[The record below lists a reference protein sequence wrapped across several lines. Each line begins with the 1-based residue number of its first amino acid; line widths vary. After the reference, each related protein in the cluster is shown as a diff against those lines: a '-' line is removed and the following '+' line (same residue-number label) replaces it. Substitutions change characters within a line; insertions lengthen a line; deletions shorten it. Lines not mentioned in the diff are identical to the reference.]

1 MQLIKLYQPFFDAN
15 NWAHVLTSGQDW
27 MMILTLILMEC
38 LLSVD
43 NAVVLAAQTQVLPT
57 KDEQRKSLVY
67 GLWGAYLFRFIVIGI
82 GTYLINFWEIKLLGG
97 LYLLY
102 LVYKYFYDVRHPQEV
117 AQKEKAKNTH
127 KKRHSKIKKHH
138 LSLFWRTVISIESM
152 DIVFS
157 IDSVLAALAM
167 SNNPVVVLV
176 GGIGYENLELDP
188 QREVN
193 IIATNLG
200 GFARM
205 LSTAYRYF
213 RDNGISGHIAAVTS
227 VAGTNGIGRL
237 SAYSSSKKGAQAY
250 MVALEQLANEE
261 GAKVS
266 FTDIR
271 PGWIRTPLLRP
282 GLKYPMEMDLDY
294 AVPQIIKAIVRH
306 PRVAVVD
313 WRWNIVVGLWRLVP
327 NMVWT
332 KVRMKISTPD
342 IPLPRPSS
350 HPFVST
356 DSEREESRHK
366 DNIV

>member
-102 LVYKYFYDVRHPQEV
+102 LVYKYFYDVRHPAQV
-117 AQKEKAKNTH
+117 AKKEAAKKEAH
-127 KKRHSKIKKHH
+127 KKKNSKTRKHH

-157 IDSVLAALAM
+157 IDSVLAALAI

-176 GGIGYENLELDP
+176 GGMIGILCM
-188 QREVN
+188 RGVAEV
-193 IIATNLG
+193 
-200 GFARM
+200 M
-205 LSTAYRYF
+205 
-213 RDNGISGHIAAVTS
+213 
-227 VAGTNGIGRL
+227 
-237 SAYSSSKKGAQAY
+237 K
-250 MVALEQLANEE
+250 
-261 GAKVS
+261 
-266 FTDIR
+266 
-271 PGWIRTPLLRP
+271 LL
-282 GLKYPMEMDLDY
+282 L
-294 AVPQIIKAIVRH
+294 
-306 PRVAVVD
+306 
-313 WRWNIVVGLWRLVP
+313 N
-327 NMVWT
+327 
-332 KVRMKISTPD
+332 
-342 IPLPRPSS
+342 
-350 HPFVST
+350 
-356 DSEREESRHK
+356 
-366 DNIV
+366 

>member
-102 LVYKYFYDVRHPQEV
+102 LVYKYFYDVRHPELV
-117 AQKEKAKNTH
+117 AKKENH
-127 KKRHSKIKKHH
+127 KKKNSKKRKHH

-176 GGIGYENLELDP
+176 GGMIGILCMRGVAEIIIKLMEIIPEL
-188 QREVN
+188 QTMAYVLIS
-193 IIATNLG
+193 IIAIKLLISLPPLNFKLPDAI
-200 GFARM
+200 FA
-205 LSTAYRYF
+205 
-213 RDNGISGHIAAVTS
+213 GIVF
-227 VAGTNGIGRL
+227 GTVILTIIFHYVRQIVHG
-237 SAYSSSKKGAQAY
+237 KK
-250 MVALEQLANEE
+250 M
-261 GAKVS
+261 
-266 FTDIR
+266 
-271 PGWIRTPLLRP
+271 P
-282 GLKYPMEMDLDY
+282 
-294 AVPQIIKAIVRH
+294 
-306 PRVAVVD
+306 
-313 WRWNIVVGLWRLVP
+313 
-327 NMVWT
+327 
-332 KVRMKISTPD
+332 
-342 IPLPRPSS
+342 
-350 HPFVST
+350 
-356 DSEREESRHK
+356 
-366 DNIV
+366 

>member
-57 KDEQRKSLVY
+57 KDDQRKSLVY

-102 LVYKYFYDVRHPQEV
+102 LVYKYFYDLRHPAQV
-117 AQKEKAKNTH
+117 AKKEAAKKEAH
-127 KKRHSKIKKHH
+127 KKKNSKTRKHH

-176 GGIGYENLELDP
+176 GGMIGILCMRGVAEVIIKLMEIIPEL
-188 QREVN
+188 QTMAYVLIT
-193 IIATNLG
+193 IIAVKLLVSLPPLNFKLPDAIFAGIVFGTVILTIIFHYVRQNLHG
-200 GFARM
+200 
-205 LSTAYRYF
+205 
-213 RDNGISGHIAAVTS
+213 
-227 VAGTNGIGRL
+227 
-237 SAYSSSKKGAQAY
+237 KK
-250 MVALEQLANEE
+250 M
-261 GAKVS
+261 
-266 FTDIR
+266 
-271 PGWIRTPLLRP
+271 P
-282 GLKYPMEMDLDY
+282 
-294 AVPQIIKAIVRH
+294 
-306 PRVAVVD
+306 
-313 WRWNIVVGLWRLVP
+313 
-327 NMVWT
+327 
-332 KVRMKISTPD
+332 
-342 IPLPRPSS
+342 
-350 HPFVST
+350 
-356 DSEREESRHK
+356 
-366 DNIV
+366 

>member
-1 MQLIKLYQPFFDAN
+1 MQLIKLYQPFFDVN

-102 LVYKYFYDVRHPQEV
+102 LVYKYFYDVRHPELV
-117 AQKEKAKNTH
+117 TKKEEAKKENH
-127 KKRHSKIKKHH
+127 KKKNSKKRKHH

-176 GGIGYENLELDP
+176 GGMIGILCMRGVAEIIIKLMENLHTEIGKNGFLNIQVTEGEKYGYTYSRKVVPP
-188 QREVN
+188 QYFEFFEVCCN
-193 IIATNLG
+193 HA
-200 GFARM
+200 
-205 LSTAYRYF
+205 
-213 RDNGISGHIAAVTS
+213 
-227 VAGTNGIGRL
+227 
-237 SAYSSSKKGAQAY
+237 
-250 MVALEQLANEE
+250 
-261 GAKVS
+261 
-266 FTDIR
+266 
-271 PGWIRTPLLRP
+271 
-282 GLKYPMEMDLDY
+282 
-294 AVPQIIKAIVRH
+294 
-306 PRVAVVD
+306 
-313 WRWNIVVGLWRLVP
+313 
-327 NMVWT
+327 
-332 KVRMKISTPD
+332 
-342 IPLPRPSS
+342 
-350 HPFVST
+350 
-356 DSEREESRHK
+356 
-366 DNIV
+366 